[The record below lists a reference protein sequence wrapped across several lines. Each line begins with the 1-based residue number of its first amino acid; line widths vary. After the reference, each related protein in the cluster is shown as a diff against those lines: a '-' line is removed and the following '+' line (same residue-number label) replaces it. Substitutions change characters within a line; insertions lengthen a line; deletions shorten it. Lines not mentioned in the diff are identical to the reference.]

1 MLIDLATGLAQP
13 VVAQAPVAS
22 SSSSPWDG
30 ILVEEHGPVG
40 PLELEDVAPPE
51 AVVII
56 QLAPQKSCEWRD
68 YQGGRELRFTQG
80 QVHLIPAMYP
90 FSMRA
95 RNAGNILSV
104 SVATRFLRCAA
115 HDYCR
120 EPKRMELSHQAPLED
135 PLLRELALS
144 LKREIDGGYR
154 GGKLYGESL
163 AAALAVHLVRHYSNL
178 DPSTQPSRADHGQ
191 IRSQIREAIHHIHDH
206 FASDLSLATLSKLA
220 ELSPFHFARLFRES
234 TGLAPH
240 QYIVQR
246 RVERARELLL
256 SGNQTTA
263 EIAVA
268 VGFCD
273 QSHLTTHFKRAFGLT
288 PKKFRLQAK
297 ARRSP

>member
-1 MLIDLATGLAQP
+1 MVIDLATGQSRP
-13 VVAQAPVAS
+13 VVPQAPTATS
-22 SSSSPWDG
+22 SSAPWDG

-40 PLELEDVAPPE
+40 PLELLDVAPPE
-51 AVVII
+51 AVVLV
-56 QLAPQKSCEWRD
+56 QLAPQKSYEWRD
-68 YQGGRELRFTQG
+68 HQGGRDLRFSQG

-90 FSMRA
+90 FTMRA
-95 RNAGNILSV
+95 RQAGNILSV
-104 SVATRFLRCAA
+104 SVEGRFLRCAA

-120 EPKRMELSHQAPLED
+120 EPKRLELTHQAPLED

-144 LKREIDGGYR
+144 LKREVDAGYP

-178 DPSTQPSRADHGQ
+178 EPANRQAGLDHGQ
-191 IRSQIREAIHHIHDH
+191 IRSQIRQAIHHIHEH
-206 FASDLSLATLSKLA
+206 FASDLSLATLSQLA

-240 QYIVQR
+240 QYIVQH

-256 SGNQTTA
+256 SGNRTTA
-263 EIAVA
+263 EIAIA

-288 PKKFRLQAK
+288 PKKFRLQAMP
-297 ARRSP
+297 RRLS